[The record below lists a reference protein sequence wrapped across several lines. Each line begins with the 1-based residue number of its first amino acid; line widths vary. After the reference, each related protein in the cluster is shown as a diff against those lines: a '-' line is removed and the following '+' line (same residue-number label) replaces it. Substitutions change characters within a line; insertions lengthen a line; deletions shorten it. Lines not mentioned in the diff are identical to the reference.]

1 MKTSNRHGPAAKD
14 PKIFISFRRED
25 ARGHAVHLHADLRR
39 HFGADKVFIATSDI
53 EGGEDFVQI
62 LEARLATCE
71 VLVAVIGRQW
81 VDFFNKTER
90 SAIGPT
96 DWVLVEIATAL
107 KQQIPIVPVLV
118 DDANFPAEKD
128 LPEAL
133 AGFARLQAG
142 RMRDDQ
148 WDHDLARLVK
158 ILRRVVK
165 RKWILPAALTIVSLL
180 AMPYFFFQIAG
191 TPLPVK
197 LDPNNQNF
205 PQPIAGDEL
214 TIQAPVVNSAGLL
227 FSREAAPDE
236 NLEVTLTNAQLLP
249 KTVTR
254 FGFDSRWASPSKT
267 ISYSSYSEED
277 FDKNGNKCATSIQVS
292 LKKDGKPIEQLRLQ
306 SRAVQ
311 PGGDYRALQLESV
324 GAELLVQM
332 SPNLLADAKIG
343 TEANGPGCGKLMTT
357 DFGRDPRYGPFN
369 FEAAVAP
376 GSAIAFVFRPTVGPL
391 WADDE
396 GFLPFKLGSQADP
409 GEPQQSPSGL
419 AASAVSLGPGGS
431 TFYARSVDGK
441 SSLQIESLKVGP
453 KQLLVS
459 VSGEG
464 FVKLNGEDAVGT
476 IERFKRQPR
485 QTMLLLVA
493 TATFLVCFLLLL
505 RRLYFARR

>member
-1 MKTSNRHGPAAKD
+1 MKTSNRRHGPSAKD
-14 PKIFISFRRED
+14 PKIFISYRRDD
-25 ARGHAVHLHADLRR
+25 ARGHAVHLHSDLTR
-39 HFGADKVFIATSDI
+39 HFGADHIFMDTSGI
-53 EGGEDFVQI
+53 EGGEDFVEV
-62 LEARLATCE
+62 LEARLTTCE

-81 VDFFNKTER
+81 VDFFNKPER
-90 SAIGPT
+90 SATGAM

-107 KQQIPIVPVLV
+107 KQNMPIVPVLV

-128 LPEAL
+128 LPAEL
-133 AGFARLQAG
+133 EGFARLQAV

-148 WDHDLARLVK
+148 WDHDLARLIR

-165 RKWILPAALTIVSLL
+165 RNWLLLATLTIVSLL
-180 AMPYFFFQIAG
+180 AMSYLFFQIA
-191 TPLPVK
+191 TKPLSVK
-197 LDPNNQNF
+197 LDASNQNI
-205 PQPIAGDEL
+205 PQPVAGDEL
-214 TIQAPVVNSAGLL
+214 ILQAPLVNSAGLL

-236 NLEVTLTNAQLLP
+236 NLEVTLTNAQLST
-249 KTVTR
+249 KTVNR
-254 FGFDSRWASPSKT
+254 FRLDARWASTSKT
-267 ISYSSYSEED
+267 ISYNSYSEED

-292 LKKDGKPIEQLRLQ
+292 LKDGKPIEQLRLQ
-306 SRAVQ
+306 NREAQ

-332 SPNLLADAKIG
+332 SSNLLADAEVG

-369 FEAAVAP
+369 FEAAV
-376 GSAIAFVFRPTVGPL
+376 SASSPIVFVFRPTVGPL

-396 GFLPFKLGSQADP
+396 GFLPFKLGSQAEP
-409 GEPQQSPSGL
+409 GGLEQTPSGL
-419 AASAVSLGPGGS
+419 TASAVSLGPNGS
-431 TFYARSVDGK
+431 VFYAKSVDGK

-476 IERFKRQPR
+476 IERFKRQPG

-493 TATFLVCFLLLL
+493 TATLLVCCWLLL